1 LSFFIKVSWIKG
13 VAVLITTA
21 IIVGALVLTLFIA
34 GAEIP
39 LLQTP
44 EWQGREPEYGEQI
57 MLRRETASAGALLLK
72 HSKRDTPYQYEIRSR
87 TLVPISEQDWQGATG
102 PVAECGKQ
110 FAPAPQVLDI
120 DRASN
125 KLVSPEGSLPTTG
138 RIPLRL
144 TKSPS
149 GKKVAVLSA
158 DGNLGSS
165 VVPFSGGSGASGQHY
180 LQIMS
185 LPKVVALGQP
195 SHIPHKRDY
204 DSLIPCW
211 SADEQFVVIYSSLFN
226 YLSIVETQLNSEP

>member
-1 LSFFIKVSWIKG
+1 M
-13 VAVLITTA
+13 LITA
-21 IIVGALVLTLFIA
+21 SIIMGALVFALFSSS
-34 GAEIP
+34 AEIP

-57 MLRRETASAGALLLK
+57 MLRREAPSAGALLLK
-72 HSKRDTPYQYEIRSR
+72 HSKRDALYRYESRSPA
-87 TLVPISEQDWQGATG
+87 LVPIAEREWQRATG
-102 PVAECGKQ
+102 QVAECGKQ

-120 DRASN
+120 DKASN
-125 KLVSPEGSLPTTG
+125 KLVSPEGPLPTAG
-138 RIPLRL
+138 RTPLRL

-149 GKKVAVLSA
+149 GKQVAVLSA
-158 DGNLGSS
+158 AGNLGSS

-211 SADEQFVVIYSSLFN
+211 SADEQFVLIYSSLFN
-226 YLSIVETQLNSEP
+226 YLSIVETQLVPNSEP